1 MAGTFDAGSV
11 VYEVDMDTSRLLA
24 ARREVDAALN
34 GLNGSMGR
42 LEASVNRTERSI
54 GSMERTMSSLSG
66 VAKGLLAALSVQ
78 QVASYA
84 DAWTELNNKVANS
97 VRTGETQAEV
107 MQRIFD
113 VSQAT
118 QSSLNGTATLYA
130 RLERGTR
137 TYNTS
142 AEDLTRLTT
151 IINQGFAVSGATAQE
166 AENAIIQLSQGIAS
180 GVLRGEEFNSV
191 SEQGSRLMV
200 ALADSMGVSIG
211 QLRAMA
217 AQGQLTTDVVVKGL
231 LSQGD
236 AIGKEFAN
244 TTVSIAKGLQVAGN
258 NVTKFFGE
266 NSTVKSFAAGFRDSV
281 ITISENLETLSGAL
295 IIVAGIMGSR
305 YVGALAMSTAAK
317 VKDTAASIAQ
327 SKASAV
333 AAKDAEME
341 AAAKLRLAE
350 VEKASTITALRLAEG
365 RLKTIRTTNASVAA
379 EVQLAEAQT
388 AQIRTQI
395 SQIESEKALEAQR
408 LKAQITEQGRI
419 ATATRMAQLQQAST
433 VLNQRLAS
441 AEAATAQARASAI
454 AQAEAQ
460 VSASRLAAAD
470 ATAAATAANG
480 RYIASQEASAVASRA
495 ASVAGGVLKGAL
507 GLIGGPAGAAML
519 AAAAIFYFWQKA
531 QQARE
536 EALRF
541 ADSLDRVNSSM
552 KAMNNTQLRG
562 TIADANESI
571 RAQKDELSD
580 LQAEVDAL
588 NARYRSFT
596 PEAKAVAES
605 MGQGADF
612 TRQQAE
618 VSDQLAQKSRDLAN
632 AQEKLARTQ
641 DTAAEASR
649 TLTNNMLTSMGV
661 HDGLIEKGS
670 TLERVQGAVA
680 KAFGLTA
687 DEINRANQAGQN
699 FNPKAL
705 QISPPTAEG
714 DKNILNLKEQNELL
728 KIRDERTRAVRKA
741 EMEQAKVTKNK
752 NQIEEQGR
760 LAGENYDL
768 QKAEEARQEAQ
779 RKGEQQDKRSASSA
793 ESVAQ
798 KLTNLR
804 QQSELAA
811 SSTQEL
817 SRDSAILR
825 AQQSLGSAATQAQ
838 IQEAGQYAAKAW
850 DAAAAARGV
859 TEALKAMPEQAE
871 NKSYADSMQ
880 NLKAALNAG
889 KIDLQEYNA
898 ATEQMEQQ
906 HQANLAKIRSQQVVN
921 PTQQALAEVDPVQQ
935 LANQHAQE
943 LALIQQFEQ
952 QGVLAHQNALALK
965 NAADTQYEQQR
976 TAAQWEILSQQSL
989 GYNMLTSAVD
999 AFSGNASNA
1008 ITGLLTGTMSA
1019 QEAMSSLSN
1028 TILNSVINSIVQV
1041 GVEMLKNFII
1051 GQTIGAASTANGLI
1065 QAALLTN
1072 AWTPAAYA
1080 ASVATGGAAA
1090 KVGAVAYGSGLATS
1104 MALGNVAG
1112 GRKNGGP
1119 VSSGNIYPVGE
1130 GNLPELMQTSKGLF
1144 MMPGDGGRV
1153 FSNKDVTSGS
1163 PSIKK
1168 ASTGSEYLSNSSSNS
1183 APSNAVGGSGVQVNI
1198 QFFDQ
1203 ASGGNRTLQAEASIA
1218 NGIAEIKAYLLDDQ
1232 ANNGVIT
1239 QGYAAAMGQ
1248 RVVARGAY

>member
-281 ITISENLETLSGAL
+281 ITISENLETLGIAL
-295 IIVAGIMGSR
+295 IGAAAIMGGR
-305 YVGALAMSTAAK
+305 FAGALAMATAAQASR
-317 VKDTAASIAQ
+317 VKATIQGIVATRQSAQ
-327 SKASAV
+327 Q
-333 AAKDAEME
+333 E
-341 AAAKLRLAE
+341 AAA
-350 VEKASTITALRLAEG
+350 
-365 RLKTIRTTNASVAA
+365 ASVTARKAVADKDAALSALNLATAEYNVAKGSAA
-379 EVQLAEAQT
+379 EAF
-388 AQIRTQI
+388 
-395 SQIESEKALEAQR
+395 ALENVIR
-408 LKAQITEQGRI
+408 LRGIYV
-419 ATATRMAQLQQAST
+419 AT
-433 VLNQRLAS
+433 S
-441 AEAATAQARASAI
+441 AEAALANNALAASQAKVAATGITFANTMKVVNAVSAPLGGPIGVI
-454 AQAEAQ
+454 AIVAAGWYLYSQRQAEARKEAIAFADTVPDVIKRLKDMNLAQAQGVRADTVTSIEAQKEAISDLKDTISGLQSDYEKYTTLARQYGVTEDQNNGFVIKARDAANELAKKRRDLDGATATLKQTEDALHLINIQ
-460 VSASRLAAAD
+460 VNQGIIDQMRAARDNAIAIAEAEKQASFLGGTQAFLAEKLGQSTQALKAFNSESLKINWGGKEGEKLIKQAERRLA
-470 ATAAATAANG
+470 
-480 RYIASQEASAVASRA
+480 
-495 ASVAGGVLKGAL
+495 
-507 GLIGGPAGAAML
+507 
-519 AAAAIFYFWQKA
+519 
-531 QQARE
+531 
-536 EALRF
+536 
-541 ADSLDRVNSSM
+541 
-552 KAMNNTQLRG
+552 
-562 TIADANESI
+562 
-571 RAQKDELSD
+571 LSK
-580 LQAEVDAL
+580 LEG
-588 NARYRSFT
+588 
-596 PEAKAVAES
+596 EAKA
-605 MGQGADF
+605 
-612 TRQQAE
+612 RQQAAYDAE
-618 VSDQLAQKSRDLAN
+618 DAGVTDERAIKRLQDNYAATERNTQARKDQKKEDKAAESEAKKLAN
-632 AQEKLARTQ
+632 
-641 DTAAEASR
+641 
-649 TLTNNMLTSMGV
+649 
-661 HDGLIEKGS
+661 
-670 TLERVQGAVA
+670 
-680 KAFGLTA
+680 
-687 DEINRANQAGQN
+687 
-699 FNPKAL
+699 
-705 QISPPTAEG
+705 
-714 DKNILNLKEQNELL
+714 
-728 KIRDERTRAVRKA
+728 
-741 EMEQAKVTKNK
+741 
-752 NQIEEQGR
+752 
-760 LAGENYDL
+760 
-768 QKAEEARQEAQ
+768 
-779 RKGEQQDKRSASSA
+779 QQ

-798 KLTNLR
+798 KLANLK

-817 SRDSAILR
+817 SREQAILR

-850 DAAAAARGV
+850 EAAAAARGV
-859 TEALKAMPEQAE
+859 TEALKAIPEQAE
-871 NKSYADSMQ
+871 NKSYAESMQ

-921 PTQQALAEVDPVQQ
+921 PTQQALSEVDPVQQ

-952 QGVLAHQNALALK
+952 QGVLAHENALALK
-965 NAADTQYEQQR
+965 NAADKQYEQQR
-976 TAAQWEILSQQSL
+976 IAAQWEILSQQSL

-1019 QEAMSSLSN
+1019 QEAMRSLGN

-1041 GVEMLKNFII
+1041 GVEALKNYIL
-1051 GQTIGAASTANGLI
+1051 GQTLG
-1065 QAALLTN
+1065 
-1072 AWTPAAYA
+1072 A
-1080 ASVATGGAAA
+1080 ASVATSVGLAATTASAWAPAAA
-1090 KVGAVAYGSGLATS
+1090 MASLASFGANAGPAAAGISSTVGLASGLA
-1104 MALGNVAG
+1104 LAG
-1112 GRKNGGP
+1112 ARYNGGP
-1119 VSSGNIYPVGE
+1119 VSAGGLYQVGE
-1130 GNLPELMQTSKGLF
+1130 KGKPEIYQASTGKQYMI
-1144 MMPGDGGRV
+1144 PGDNGKV
-1153 FSNKDVTSGS
+1153 ISNKDMQSG
-1163 PSIKK
+1163 
-1168 ASTGSEYLSNSSSNS
+1168 
-1183 APSNAVGGSGVQVNI
+1183 GGISVQVNVI
-1198 QFFDQ
+1198 NQSTGATVQSADGYMQDGSAVVDLLITDMERGGPVSSQMQQTFGLSRKAQ
-1203 ASGGNRTLQAEASIA
+1203 AT
-1218 NGIAEIKAYLLDDQ
+1218 Y
-1232 ANNGVIT
+1232 
-1239 QGYAAAMGQ
+1239 
-1248 RVVARGAY
+1248 

>member
-1 MAGTFDAGSV
+1 MAGTFNAGSV
-11 VYEVDMDTSRLLA
+11 IYEVDMDTSRLLA

-519 AAAAIFYFWQKA
+519 AAAAVFYFWQKA

-536 EALRF
+536 ESLRF
-541 ADSLDRVNSSM
+541 ADGLDRVNASM

-562 TIADANESI
+562 TIADANKSI
-571 RAQKDELSD
+571 RAQKDEISD
-580 LQAEVDAL
+580 LQSEVDSL
-588 NARYRSFT
+588 RSRYQNFT
-596 PEAKAVAES
+596 PEAQAVAES

-612 TRQQAE
+612 ARQQAE
-618 VSDQLAQKSRDLAN
+618 VSDQLNQKTRDLAN
-632 AQEKLARTQ
+632 AQDKLARTQ
-641 DTAAEASR
+641 DTAAEANR

-661 HDGLIEKGS
+661 HDGLIQKGWS
-670 TLERVQGAVA
+670 LEQVQGAVA

-705 QISPPTAEG
+705 QVSPPTADG
-714 DKNILNLKEQNELL
+714 DKVILNLEEQNELL
-728 KIRDERTRAVRKA
+728 KIQDERQRAVTKA
-741 EMEQAKVTKNK
+741 RMQAAKVTDNP
-752 NQIEEQGR
+752 NQISRAGD

-779 RKGEQQDKRSASSA
+779 RKGEQQDKRSASAA
-793 ESVAQ
+793 ESVSQ
-798 KLTNLR
+798 KLEQLR
-804 QQSELAA
+804 QKAMLAA
-811 SSTQEL
+811 DSSQEL
-817 SRDSAILR
+817 SREQSILS
-825 AQQSLGSAATQAQ
+825 AQQSLGKGATQEQIALAGKYAAQAYDVAAAIKAQQKAEKDKQDTESAYAQVRQAASPVVAVDDQFQEQMASLNAYATLYPQKIAEVEATRAQ
-838 IQEAGQYAAKAW
+838 IEEQYRQKRQEAMW
-850 DAAAAARGV
+850 
-859 TEALKAMPEQAE
+859 
-871 NKSYADSMQ
+871 
-880 NLKAALNAG
+880 
-889 KIDLQEYNA
+889 QE
-898 ATEQMEQQ
+898 
-906 HQANLAKIRSQQVVN
+906 
-921 PTQQALAEVDPVQQ
+921 
-935 LANQHAQE
+935 
-943 LALIQQFEQ
+943 
-952 QGVLAHQNALALK
+952 
-965 NAADTQYEQQR
+965 
-976 TAAQWEILSQQSL
+976 LSQQSL

-1019 QEAMSSLSN
+1019 QEAMRSLGN

-1041 GVEMLKNFII
+1041 GVEMLKNFILS
-1051 GQTIGAASTANGLI
+1051 QTLGAAT
-1065 QAALLTN
+1065 QAAN
-1072 AWTPAAYA
+1072 A
-1080 ASVATGGAAA
+1080 ASAIAGGAAA
-1090 KVGAVAYGSGLATS
+1090 LAAWSPAAIAASIATGGTASGTGLAAYQGAQAAGKAMS
-1104 MALGNVAG
+1104 VLGA
-1112 GRKNGGP
+1112 RYNGGP
-1119 VSSGNIYPVGE
+1119 VSAGGLYQVGE
-1130 GNLPELMQTSKGLF
+1130 KGKPEIYQASTGKQYMI
-1144 MMPGDGGRV
+1144 PGDNGKV
-1153 FSNKDVTSGS
+1153 ISNKDM
-1163 PSIKK
+1163 
-1168 ASTGSEYLSNSSSNS
+1168 N
-1183 APSNAVGGSGVQVNI
+1183 GGQVQVNI
-1198 QFFDQ
+1198 QFYDQTSGGQHSFQAQ
-1203 ASGGNRTLQAEASIA
+1203 ASQEGSVVTVEGFLTDVDR
-1218 NGIAEIKAYLLDDQ
+1218 NGPMSSAIQSAFGLGRKAQ
-1232 ANNGVIT
+1232 
-1239 QGYAAAMGQ
+1239 
-1248 RVVARGAY
+1248 GAY

>member
-11 VYEVDMDTSRLLA
+11 IYEVDMDTSRLLA

-200 ALADSMGVSIG
+200 ALADSLGVSIG
-211 QLRAMA
+211 QLRKMA
-217 AQGQLTTDVVVKGL
+217 AEGKLTTDVVVNGL

-281 ITISENLETLSGAL
+281 ITVSENLETLSSVL
-295 IIVAGIMGSR
+295 LVVAGVMGGR
-305 YVGALAMSTAAK
+305 YAGALAMATSAK
-317 VKDTAASIAQ
+317 ISDIAASRQQLLAEKQQSQAALIAANSAQ
-327 SKASAV
+327 RKALAD
-333 AAKDAEME
+333 KE
-341 AAAKLRLAE
+341 AALSSLA
-350 VEKASTITALRLAEG
+350 L
-365 RLKTIRTTNASVAA
+365 
-379 EVQLAEAQT
+379 
-388 AQIRTQI
+388 
-395 SQIESEKALEAQR
+395 
-408 LKAQITEQGRI
+408 
-419 ATATRMAQLQQAST
+419 
-433 VLNQRLAS
+433 
-441 AEAATAQARASAI
+441 
-454 AQAEAQ
+454 AQAEYNVAKGSAAEMLALDALIAAKTRATMASATFAEAELAQ
-460 VSASRLAAAD
+460 AAAS
-470 ATAAATAANG
+470 TTAATAA
-480 RYIASQEASAVASRA
+480 RA
-495 ASVAGGVLKGAL
+495 ASVGVGLAGKAL
-507 GLIGGPAGAAML
+507 SLIGGPAGAAML
-519 AAAAIFYFWQKA
+519 AAAAIFYFWQKS
-531 QQARE
+531 QQAKE
-536 EALRF
+536 EALKF
-541 ADSLDRVNSSM
+541 ADSLDQVNKSM
-552 KAMNNTQLRG
+552 VAMNNSQLRG
-562 TIADANESI
+562 TIADANKSI
-571 RAQKDELSD
+571 RAQEE
-580 LQAEVDAL
+580 EVTKL
-588 NARYRSFT
+588 EESVKTLTERYSNFT
-596 PEAKAVAES
+596 PEAEAAAKR
-605 MGQGADF
+605 MGMGTNYASEQK
-612 TRQQAE
+612 E
-618 VSDQLAQKSRDLAN
+618 VFDELNQKTRDLSN
-632 AQEKLARTQ
+632 ARDKLSKTS
-641 DTAAEASR
+641 DTASEAIR
-649 TLTNNMLTSMGV
+649 TLNNNMLTAMGV
-661 HDGLIEKGS
+661 HEQLIQKGWS
-670 TLERVQGAVA
+670 LEQVQGAVA

-705 QISPPTAEG
+705 QVSPPTADG
-714 DKNILNLKEQNELL
+714 DKVILNLEEQNELL
-728 KIRDERTRAVRKA
+728 KIQDERQRAVTKA
-741 EMEQAKVTKNK
+741 RMQAAKVTDNP
-752 NQIEEQGR
+752 NQISKAGD

-779 RKGEQQDKRSASSA
+779 RKGEQQDKRSATAA

-798 KLTNLR
+798 KL
-804 QQSELAA
+804 
-811 SSTQEL
+811 
-817 SRDSAILR
+817 DKLR
-825 AQQSLGSAATQAQ
+825 AAQDLSTESAEKRRIQEAGLRAEQSLGSGATQKQLNEARALGEANERAALSIQKRKEAEQGQKYAKQEIASAQTTVDPSTGQAVDPLAQ
-838 IQEAGQYAAKAW
+838 INLQEQQKL
-850 DAAAAARGV
+850 
-859 TEALKAMPEQAE
+859 EALAKYQEIDKQNTQLYEDAKTAIMQQASYQRQAILLQEQQTYQQNVSSLLGESSNFAG
-871 NKSYADSMQ
+871 SLADAIGQ
-880 NLKAALNAG
+880 AAG
-889 KIDLQEYNA
+889 KSSA
-898 ATEQMEQQ
+898 AY
-906 HQANLAKIRSQQVVN
+906 
-921 PTQQALAEVDPVQQ
+921 QALFAISKGF
-935 LANQHAQE
+935 AIAQAS
-943 LALIQQFEQ
+943 LNLQ
-952 QGVLAHQNALALK
+952 
-965 NAADTQYEQQR
+965 
-976 TAAQWEILSQQSL
+976 TAI
-989 GYNMLTSAVD
+989 
-999 AFSGNASNA
+999 SNA
-1008 ITGLLTGTMSA
+1008 MAIPWPANIPAIAQALSAGTQIVSA
-1019 QEAMSSLSN
+1019 ISG
-1028 TILNSVINSIVQV
+1028 INYS
-1041 GVEMLKNFII
+1041 
-1051 GQTIGAASTANGLI
+1051 
-1065 QAALLTN
+1065 
-1072 AWTPAAYA
+1072 
-1080 ASVATGGAAA
+1080 
-1090 KVGAVAYGSGLATS
+1090 
-1104 MALGNVAG
+1104 G

-1144 MMPGDGGRV
+1144 MIPGDGGKV
-1153 FSNKDVTSGS
+1153 FSNKDVTSGA

-1183 APSNAVGGSGVQVNI
+1183 APSNAGGGSGMQVNI

>member
-281 ITISENLETLSGAL
+281 ITISENLETLGTAL
-295 IIVAGIMGSR
+295 IGAAAIMGGR
-305 YVGALAMSTAAK
+305 FAGALAMATAAQASR
-317 VKDTAASIAQ
+317 VKATIQGIVATRQSAQ
-327 SKASAV
+327 Q
-333 AAKDAEME
+333 E
-341 AAAKLRLAE
+341 AAA
-350 VEKASTITALRLAEG
+350 
-365 RLKTIRTTNASVAA
+365 ASVTARKAAADKDAALSALNVATAEYNVAKGSAA
-379 EVQLAEAQT
+379 EAF
-388 AQIRTQI
+388 
-395 SQIESEKALEAQR
+395 ALENVIR
-408 LKAQITEQGRI
+408 LRGIYV
-419 ATATRMAQLQQAST
+419 AT
-433 VLNQRLAS
+433 S
-441 AEAATAQARASAI
+441 AEAALANNALAASQAKVAATGITFANTMKVVNSVTAPLGGPIGVIAI
-454 AQAEAQ
+454 VAAGWYLYSQRQAEARKEAIAFADTVPDVIKRLKDMNLAQAQGVRADTVTSIESQKEAISDLKDTISGLQSDYEKYTTLARQYGVTEDQNNGFVIKARDAANELAKKRRDLDGATATLKQTEDALHLINIQ
-460 VSASRLAAAD
+460 VNQGIVDQMRAARDNAIAIAEAEKQASFLGGTQAFLAEKLGQSTQALKAFNSESLKINWGGKEGEKLIKQAERRLA
-470 ATAAATAANG
+470 
-480 RYIASQEASAVASRA
+480 
-495 ASVAGGVLKGAL
+495 
-507 GLIGGPAGAAML
+507 
-519 AAAAIFYFWQKA
+519 
-531 QQARE
+531 
-536 EALRF
+536 
-541 ADSLDRVNSSM
+541 
-552 KAMNNTQLRG
+552 
-562 TIADANESI
+562 
-571 RAQKDELSD
+571 LSK
-580 LQAEVDAL
+580 LEG
-588 NARYRSFT
+588 
-596 PEAKAVAES
+596 EAKA
-605 MGQGADF
+605 
-612 TRQQAE
+612 RQQAAYDAE
-618 VSDQLAQKSRDLAN
+618 DAGVTDERAIKRLQDNYAATERNTQARKDQKKEDNAAASEAKKLAN
-632 AQEKLARTQ
+632 
-641 DTAAEASR
+641 
-649 TLTNNMLTSMGV
+649 
-661 HDGLIEKGS
+661 
-670 TLERVQGAVA
+670 
-680 KAFGLTA
+680 
-687 DEINRANQAGQN
+687 
-699 FNPKAL
+699 
-705 QISPPTAEG
+705 
-714 DKNILNLKEQNELL
+714 
-728 KIRDERTRAVRKA
+728 
-741 EMEQAKVTKNK
+741 
-752 NQIEEQGR
+752 
-760 LAGENYDL
+760 
-768 QKAEEARQEAQ
+768 
-779 RKGEQQDKRSASSA
+779 QQ

-798 KLTNLR
+798 KLANLK

-811 SSTQEL
+811 GSTQEL
-817 SRDSAILR
+817 SREQAMLR
-825 AQQSLGSAATQAQ
+825 AEQSLGKSASADQVQQARN
-838 IQEAGQYAAKAW
+838 YAAAVW
-850 DAAAAARGV
+850 DTAAAIKARNAV
-859 TEALKAMPEQAE
+859 PELKE
-871 NKSYADSMQ
+871 NAD
-880 NLKAALNAG
+880 
-889 KIDLQEYNA
+889 YNA
-898 ATEQMEQQ
+898 QKSQLETLKDAKDAQGNLIISQQQYNQASEQLEQQ
-906 HQANLAKIRSQQVVN
+906 HQVNLAKIRAGQVVT
-921 PTQQALAEVDPVQQ
+921 PQQQAQGEIDPVQQ

-952 QGVLAHQNALALK
+952 QGVLAHENALALK
-965 NAADTQYEQQR
+965 NAADRQYEQQR
-976 TAAQWEILSQQSL
+976 IAAQWEILSQQSL

-1019 QEAMSSLSN
+1019 QEAMQSLGN

-1051 GQTIGAASTANGLI
+1051 GQTIGAASTANGLL
-1065 QAALLTN
+1065 QASLLTN

-1104 MALGNVAG
+1104 MALSTVSGA
-1112 GRKNGGP
+1112 RYNGGP
-1119 VSSGNIYPVGE
+1119 VSAGGLYQVGE
-1130 GNLPELMQTSKGLF
+1130 KGKPEIYQASTGKQYMI
-1144 MMPGDGGRV
+1144 PGDNGKV
-1153 FSNKDVTSGS
+1153 ISNKDMQSG
-1163 PSIKK
+1163 
-1168 ASTGSEYLSNSSSNS
+1168 
-1183 APSNAVGGSGVQVNI
+1183 GGISVQVNVI
-1198 QFFDQ
+1198 NQSTGATVQSADGYMQ
-1203 ASGGNRTLQAEASIA
+1203 DGSAVVDLLITDMERGGPVSSQMQQTFGLSR
-1218 NGIAEIKAYLLDDQ
+1218 KAQ
-1232 ANNGVIT
+1232 
-1239 QGYAAAMGQ
+1239 
-1248 RVVARGAY
+1248 GAY